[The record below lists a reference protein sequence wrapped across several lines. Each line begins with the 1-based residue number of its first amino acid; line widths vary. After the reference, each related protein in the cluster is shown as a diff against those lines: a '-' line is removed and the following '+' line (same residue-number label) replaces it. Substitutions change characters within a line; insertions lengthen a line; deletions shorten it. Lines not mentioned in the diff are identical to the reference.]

1 MCIDVM
7 QKKSD
12 HIILPGSWAVKMVL
26 HEGLPRFSAITMGY
40 FYENE
45 KRVIHKNPSFLSFAY
60 SFDIICLVVPA
71 ILQCQL
77 CYVNIINITSQTAV
91 LM

>member
-40 FYENE
+40 FYE
-45 KRVIHKNPSFLSFAY
+45 KDRSVI
-60 SFDIICLVVPA
+60 
-71 ILQCQL
+71 
-77 CYVNIINITSQTAV
+77 
-91 LM
+91 